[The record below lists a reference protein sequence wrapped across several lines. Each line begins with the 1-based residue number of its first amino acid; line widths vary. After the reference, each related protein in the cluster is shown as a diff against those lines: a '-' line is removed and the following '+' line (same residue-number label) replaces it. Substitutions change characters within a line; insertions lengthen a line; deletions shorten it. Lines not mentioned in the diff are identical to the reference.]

1 MLGIFTFEGSSD
13 DLAQAPSSSCHLG
26 FVFADVFEF
35 EHTGCHKHG
44 VWITREISQADKR
57 TRTLCKFRE
66 TECP

>member
-13 DLAQAPSSSCHLG
+13 DLAQAPSSSCYFG

-44 VWITREISQADKR
+44 VWITREISQAD
-57 TRTLCKFRE
+57 
-66 TECP
+66 